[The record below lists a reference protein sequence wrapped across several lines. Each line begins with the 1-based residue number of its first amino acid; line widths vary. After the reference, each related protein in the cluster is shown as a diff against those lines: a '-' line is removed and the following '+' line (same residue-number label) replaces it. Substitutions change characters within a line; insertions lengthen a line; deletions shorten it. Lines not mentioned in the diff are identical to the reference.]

1 MGIQGLL
8 KNLSPLLIP
17 LNELENGKQQR
28 HDDSRNIY
36 NIRQFANKVI
46 AIDASCWL
54 YKAGYS
60 CAERLV
66 ECMES
71 KKIDTFCEE
80 RICK

>member
-8 KNLSPLLIP
+8 KNMSPLLIP
-17 LNELENGKQQR
+17 LNELENGKQR
-28 HDDSRNIY
+28 YDDSKNCY

-66 ECMES
+66 ESMER
-71 KKIDTFCEE
+71 KKVDKFCEE
-80 RICK
+80 RLCK